1 MKLNNLFDDG
11 CRNIELNIYGS
22 LFERNWTD
30 INNGWFS
37 YINAFIPIV
46 PSEFS
51 SKLACSSLGNNG
63 PSLLVDK
70 QSIQLIKL
78 ESLTSV
84 FVKDNYVINS

>member
-1 MKLNNLFDDG
+1 MKLNNLVDDG

-22 LFERNWTD
+22 LFDRNWTD

-37 YINAFIPIV
+37 YIKAFIPKL

-51 SKLACSSLGNNG
+51 LKFTYSSLGNNG

-70 QSIQLIKL
+70 QSIQFIKL

-84 FVKDNYVINS
+84 FVKDNCVINS